1 MAAPAVQAAGGRTQL
16 DLNQE
21 RQTRYWRTLL
31 WLFRYFR
38 PYRGRLAVA
47 VFTMLAYSGTVVALP
62 WTVKQAI
69 DQLLATPGGD
79 LPGFAAS
86 VGSSVSLPRP
96 ASPRAWSI
104 AGPW

>member
-69 DQLLATPGGD
+69 DQLLATP
-79 LPGFAAS
+79 PG
-86 VGSSVSLPRP
+86 RP
-96 ASPRAWSI
+96 AWLRRQRGALRSHCR
-104 AGPW
+104 GPLRHGPGP